1 MGEIVVG
8 ISGASG
14 AIYGQRLTEVLSEM
28 GRQVRLIVTDSG
40 RLTLKHEC
48 DNTPEALAEAT
59 GAILEDA
66 KNVGAKSAS
75 GSAKI
80 DAVVICPCSGT
91 TIGKLAAGISDNL
104 VTRSA
109 IVAMKERRKLIIV
122 PREAPYATVHLE
134 NMAKLSAWD
143 TIIVPASPGFYNH
156 PRSIDDLI
164 DFTPE
169 LRAEAEEILDDYVY
183 GPMFTPP
190 TVRGVD
196 GKRGTILMPGWVG
209 GANWGGAAVD
219 PETGMMFI
227 PSVTSPNV
235 TALVPPP
242 LPDSSDH
249 RYIRG
254 LPREVPMPSGLP
266 LLKPPY
272 GRITAIDM
280 NDGEHAW
287 MKANGPGPRDH
298 PAIADLDLPWL
309 GQRGRPAPLLTRSLL
324 FIGEGTED
332 ALSILPIAGGKAFRA
347 WDKQTG
353 EVVWEM
359 DLPAGTSGAPMTY
372 LADGRQFIV
381 VAIGDRDTTGRLVA
395 LALPQ
400 AGR

>member
-14 AIYGQRLTEVLSEM
+14 AIYGQRLTQVLSQM

-156 PRSIDDLI
+156 PRSIDDLV
-164 DFTPE
+164 DFIVA
-169 LRAEAEEILDDYVY
+169 RV
-183 GPMFTPP
+183 
-190 TVRGVD
+190 
-196 GKRGTILMPGWVG
+196 
-209 GANWGGAAVD
+209 
-219 PETGMMFI
+219 
-227 PSVTSPNV
+227 
-235 TALVPPP
+235 
-242 LPDSSDH
+242 
-249 RYIRG
+249 
-254 LPREVPMPSGLP
+254 
-266 LLKPPY
+266 
-272 GRITAIDM
+272 
-280 NDGEHAW
+280 
-287 MKANGPGPRDH
+287 
-298 PAIADLDLPWL
+298 LDLIGIENDL
-309 GQRGRPAPLLTRSLL
+309 GRR
-324 FIGEGTED
+324 
-332 ALSILPIAGGKAFRA
+332 
-347 WDKQTG
+347 WTG
-353 EVVWEM
+353 DE
-359 DLPAGTSGAPMTY
+359 
-372 LADGRQFIV
+372 I
-381 VAIGDRDTTGRLVA
+381 
-395 LALPQ
+395 
-400 AGR
+400 